1 MLALSETQAQ
11 KMEKAATCSVVM
23 APWCD
28 CLPSSLRKREAP
40 IDPLS
45 TAADNPVTP
54 KLRPELL
61 PGTAASC
68 PSQEIVEPVEQ
79 PGSAARRPTGAS
91 SISIREGSPAAPP
104 AAAQAAQPTGHEA
117 KLQTATGFVVPSPMV
132 DGQENVSAPPGRRP
146 ATASARSRLQALLG
160 DGAAEPLPD
169 EVPQLA
175 AARQGT
181 TTQPTTEATVYRE
194 SALGVAQPKVGAV
207 APAKASKFVR
217 QPSLSTGAQE
227 HGARLHSCAAEANDP
242 VPLSKPGLDHCTAN
256 KHRNKPANSPF
267 PPEPTSAQPSPAR
280 GLNDPLPMM
289 RPLTGEELRALGCTA
304 ASAFEHATVWPLV
317 LSSQEREL
325 LATLQADEAALSG
338 AGVPYTHSGVSF
350 RALMWMVLSL
360 GPTYRAPVAVRVQTR
375 LHSTLRRVC

>member
-1 MLALSETQAQ
+1 MCSNCALRLRWDLLSASTAPDVLAFPQPDQAPQRDPPRGTSSVCMPPPPSVRTLPKELCLLALSETQAQ

-194 SALGVAQPKVGAV
+194 SALGVAHPRSAQLLRQRQASSFASRPLALVPRNTGHVCTAV
-207 APAKASKFVR
+207 LQR
-217 QPSLSTGAQE
+217 QMIQYPCRSPDSITVPQTSTGTSPPTAPF
-227 HGARLHSCAAEANDP
+227 RLNQPQHNPPRPAA
-242 VPLSKPGLDHCTAN
+242 
-256 KHRNKPANSPF
+256 
-267 PPEPTSAQPSPAR
+267 
-280 GLNDPLPMM
+280 
-289 RPLTGEELRALGCTA
+289 
-304 ASAFEHATVWPLV
+304 
-317 LSSQEREL
+317 
-325 LATLQADEAALSG
+325 
-338 AGVPYTHSGVSF
+338 
-350 RALMWMVLSL
+350 
-360 GPTYRAPVAVRVQTR
+360 
-375 LHSTLRRVC
+375 